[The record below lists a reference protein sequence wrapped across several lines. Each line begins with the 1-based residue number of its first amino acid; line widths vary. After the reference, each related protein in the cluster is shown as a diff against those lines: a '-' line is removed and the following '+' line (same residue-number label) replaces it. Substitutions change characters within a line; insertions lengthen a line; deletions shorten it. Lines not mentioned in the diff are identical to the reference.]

1 MKTVPV
7 CEANTERVA
16 LRDRSRH
23 TTSPPKLERELRKLE
38 HELPDLE
45 HELPDLEPELPDLEH
60 ELLDIEQELPDL
72 ERDPPKLE
80 RDLPKLAREGEVAAR
95 HAKKGQPRRTGGAR
109 GGVGTTTESPWSS
122 LGLVV
127 GPRPII

>member
-16 LRDRSRH
+16 PRDRSRH

-38 HELPDLE
+38 HELPDIERELLDTE
-45 HELPDLEPELPDLEH
+45 HELPGIERELP
-60 ELLDIEQELPDL
+60 DIEQELPDL

-80 RDLPKLAREGEVAAR
+80 RDLPKLAREGEVAPGTQ
-95 HAKKGQPRRTGGAR
+95 KKASPAGPGGSGRGRYDGQKVLGP
-109 GGVGTTTESPWSS
+109 VWVSWSAP
-122 LGLVV
+122 GL
-127 GPRPII
+127 